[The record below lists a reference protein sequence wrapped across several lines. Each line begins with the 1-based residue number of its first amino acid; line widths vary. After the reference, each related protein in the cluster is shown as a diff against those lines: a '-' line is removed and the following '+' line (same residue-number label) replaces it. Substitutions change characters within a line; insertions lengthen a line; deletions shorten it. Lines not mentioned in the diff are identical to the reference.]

1 MCIVSMIGDQ
11 WGRDFHRRYP
21 DLLDR
26 TSYPFGTPA
35 HLQNNFDPEIIKLRK
50 EVEELKKLLL
60 AAKVYDKET
69 GQPECQVDEKV
80 ASIKAVA
87 KALGVDMKGVFEDED

>member
-11 WGRDFHRRYP
+11 WGRDF
-21 DLLDR
+21 L
-26 TSYPFGTPA
+26 YPFGTPA

-80 ASIKAVA
+80 ALIKAVA
-87 KALGVDMKGVFEDED
+87 KALGDVNETKGETNE